1 MMQDERATTGPN
13 TIQALIVPPTMR
25 LTPDTIDDVNMK
37 IETAPT
43 KTDRDVR
50 PAHADRDWITGF

>member
-1 MMQDERATTGPN
+1 MMQDERTAAGPN
-13 TIQALIVPPTMR
+13 TVQALIMPPTMR

-43 KTDRDVR
+43 KTDQDVCA
-50 PAHADRDWITGF
+50 AHADRDWITGF